1 MMLKGID
8 VSKHNGVIAWRDVKY
23 HIDFAMLRA
32 GYGKNN
38 IDTMLN
44 RNATDCER
52 NGIPYGVYWFSYA
65 YTPEMARNEAKYCLE
80 IISEYN
86 PTYPVCFDFEYD
98 SVAYAK
104 KNGVTVT
111 KKLMCDMAIAFLSE
125 IEKAGYYAMNYT
137 NIDYLNKGFSSL
149 TSKYDTWLAQ
159 WNVKTPSKPCG
170 IWQYSDSGKVA
181 GIDGRVDMNYSYHN
195 YAEITAKMNKAKK
208 NNKAIVQNK
217 LGLTD
222 GTMQYL
228 SKYKYADD
236 LFRKIANGLK

>member
-1 MMLKGID
+1 MLKGID
-8 VSKHNGVIAWRDVKY
+8 VSKHNGVIKWMDVKY

-38 IDTMLN
+38 IDSMFN
-44 RNATDCER
+44 RNATECER
-52 NGIPYGVYWFSYA
+52 HGIPYGVYWFSYA

-86 PTYPVCFDFEYD
+86 PTFPVCFDFEYD
-98 SVAYAK
+98 STAYAK

-159 WNVKTPSKPCG
+159 WSVKTPSKPCG

-181 GIDGRVDMNYSYHN
+181 GIAGKVDMNYSYHD
-195 YAEITAKMNKAKK
+195 YAEITNKMKNKKD
-208 NNKAIVQNK
+208 NNRAIVK
-217 LGLTD
+217 EKAGLEEI
-222 GTMQYL
+222 TMQYL
-228 SKYKYADD
+228 DNYKYSKE
-236 LFRKIANGLK
+236 LYKKLANSMR

>member
-1 MMLKGID
+1 MLKGID
-8 VSKHNGVIAWRDVKY
+8 VSKHNGVIDWMDVKY

-38 IDTMLN
+38 IDTMFN
-44 RNATDCER
+44 RNAAACER
-52 NGIPYGVYWFSYA
+52 YGIPYGVYWFSYA
-65 YTPEMARNEAKYCLE
+65 HTPEMARNEAKYCLE
-80 IISEYN
+80 IISEFN

-98 SVAYAK
+98 SAAYAK

-159 WNVKTPSKPCG
+159 WSVKTPSKPCG
-170 IWQYSDSGKVA
+170 IWQYSDNGKVA
-181 GIDGRVDMNYSYHN
+181 GIAGKVDMNYSYHD
-195 YAEITAKMNKAKK
+195 YAEIINKMRNKKD
-208 NNKAIVQNK
+208 NNRAIVK
-217 LGLTD
+217 EKAGLEEI
-222 GTMQYL
+222 TMQYL
-228 SKYKYADD
+228 DNYKYSKE
-236 LFRKIANGLK
+236 LYKKLANSMR

>member
-1 MMLKGID
+1 MLKGID
-8 VSKHNGVIAWRDVKY
+8 VSKHNGVINWMDVKY

-38 IDTMLN
+38 VDSMFN
-44 RNATDCER
+44 RNATECER
-52 NGIPYGVYWFSYA
+52 YGIPYGIYWFSYA

-98 SVAYAK
+98 STAYAK

-159 WNVKTPSKPCG
+159 WSVKTPSKPCG

-181 GIDGRVDMNYSYHN
+181 GIAGKVDMNYSYHD
-195 YAEITAKMNKAKK
+195 YAEITNKMKNKKD
-208 NNKAIVQNK
+208 NNRAIVK
-217 LGLTD
+217 EKAGLEEI
-222 GTMQYL
+222 TMQYL
-228 SKYKYADD
+228 DNYKYSKE
-236 LFRKIANGLK
+236 LYKKLANSMR